1 MVAIVYRWPCKRMGT
16 MDKGIVE
23 KICEL
28 TREGQR
34 LALVTIIHT
43 KGSTPRKTG
52 AVMIVEGNGKLWGTV
67 GGGCCEAEVR
77 QRSLLAMDE
86 QQSCIHKVNL
96 LNEMAANEGMVC
108 GGVMEFF
115 IQVL

>member
-1 MVAIVYRWPCKRMGT
+1 
-16 MDKGIVE
+16 MDKVVVQ

-28 TREGQR
+28 TRQEKK
-34 LALVTIIHT
+34 LALVTIINT

-52 AVMIVEGNGKLWGTV
+52 ATMIVEGSGKLWGTV

-77 QRSLLAMDE
+77 QQALLAMDE
-86 QQSCIHKVNL
+86 NRSRTHTVNL
-96 LNEMAANEGMVC
+96 LNEIAADEGMVC
-108 GGVMEFF
+108 GGIMEFF

>member
-1 MVAIVYRWPCKRMGT
+1 
-16 MDKGIVE
+16 MDKVIVE

-28 TREGQR
+28 QRQGQR
-34 LALVTIIHT
+34 LALVTIIKT

-52 AVMIVEGNGKLWGTV
+52 AAMIVEKNGKLWGTV
-67 GGGCCEAEVR
+67 GGGCSEAEVR

-86 QQSCIHKVNL
+86 QQSCTHTVNL
-96 LNEMAANEGMVC
+96 LNDMAAEEGMVC